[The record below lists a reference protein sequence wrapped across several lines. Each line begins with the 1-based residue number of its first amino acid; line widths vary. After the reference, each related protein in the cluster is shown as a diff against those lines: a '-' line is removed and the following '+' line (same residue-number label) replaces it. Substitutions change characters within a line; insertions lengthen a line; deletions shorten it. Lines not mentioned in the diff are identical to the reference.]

1 VVLALEADGAV
12 GHHGAVD
19 EGGRGFGEVG
29 GGEFVERVRAEGGG
43 EVDGFAEGVGGEVP
57 GEDAGGLGVCYGV
70 SGGFVMRIDE
80 LNSRELEQFF
90 VCKSGMLVKDLLAF
104 PVVVLVGGEHHVGR
118 VEGEVVEL
126 RVAWKSVR
134 RDVHC

>member
-19 EGGRGFGEVG
+19 EGGRGFGEIG

-80 LNSRELEQFF
+80 L
-90 VCKSGMLVKDLLAF
+90 D
-104 PVVVLVGGEHHVGR
+104 
-118 VEGEVVEL
+118 
-126 RVAWKSVR
+126 
-134 RDVHC
+134 